1 MKTERRKVER
11 SEPRAPGRD
20 GDERARERERREG
33 WAGGR
38 SPGGGRSSGPG
49 GGRTVVDPRCSRRLS
64 PRTNKSLSRW
74 LIKERDPFADA
85 IKSASLAARR
95 LHHAGCAPPVVS
107 TSIRGGARGG
117 SMWRDRTIRE
127 VVWRGVDALR
137 ALASR
142 DAPRATRPAR
152 ARATSCPPTVRNG
165 SCGGSSRRGAP
176 RPLPTLDAA
185 PPATTFSARGAHSR
199 ARPVERAIAPALRN
213 HPWRMDVAA
222 VLHQRPWK
230 RVPVPSLISSVTTTH
245 LAPHVVDG
253 VECPLDDRS
262 RGDAVAYEA
271 EYAHLRRLCEH
282 FIVSP
287 PPTAPPSSPPSSD
300 LSNSDGKDT
309 PRSPRTPSRDASRP
323 IPRRAPSSI
332 ETR

>member
-1 MKTERRKVER
+1 
-11 SEPRAPGRD
+11 
-20 GDERARERERREG
+20 
-33 WAGGR
+33 
-38 SPGGGRSSGPG
+38 
-49 GGRTVVDPRCSRRLS
+49 
-64 PRTNKSLSRW
+64 
-74 LIKERDPFADA
+74 
-85 IKSASLAARR
+85 
-95 LHHAGCAPPVVS
+95 
-107 TSIRGGARGG
+107 
-117 SMWRDRTIRE
+117 MWRDRTIRDA
-127 VVWRGVDALR
+127 VWRGVDAPR

-142 DAPRATRPAR
+142 AAPRAPRPAPAR
-152 ARATSCPPTVRNG
+152 ATGCPPTVRNG

-185 PPATTFSARGAHSR
+185 PPATTFSARGAHSS
-199 ARPVERAIAPALRN
+199 ARPVERATRPRPSQPSLEVGRGGGASSA
-213 HPWRMDVAA
+213 
-222 VLHQRPWK
+222 PWK
-230 RVPVPSLISSVTTTH
+230 RIPVPSLISSVTTTH

-253 VECPLDDRS
+253 VECPLDDRA

-323 IPRRAPSSI
+323 TPRRAPSSI